1 MKTLLKGGCVLTLDR
16 KIPNMLQGDLLIEDG
31 RITEVAENIRSRD
44 AEVVDCT
51 DTIVMPGFVDTH
63 RHAWRSLFRNAGV
76 DSAGAAVSASTYAA
90 HHQPE
95 DVYAATLIGLLGAA
109 GSGTTTVV
117 DWASFPDS
125 PEHTDAA
132 LQAHTDAGLR
142 TVFVQ
147 PSGRT
152 VTAESL
158 ASRFGSNGS
167 SQLAVGAS
175 DPLESNLDQV
185 ASEWQL
191 ARSLGLRIHAHC
203 GTVASRGAVA
213 ALGARGLLGD
223 DVTLVH
229 CTNLADSDLD
239 AVASSGAAV
248 SLTPSTEM
256 ATGLGTPL
264 IQQLID
270 REIRPGLGVDDESLA
285 PGDIFAQIRATI
297 SIQHAT
303 LFEQKLAGKA
313 GVPQLMST
321 REVIRHGTV
330 DGARV
335 AGLAGVTG
343 TLSPGTQGDV
353 VVLRTDRPNI
363 FPINDPIG
371 AVVWGMDTSN
381 LDWVFVGGRAVMSDG
396 ELAAD
401 VAHARGLAT
410 AAQRRV
416 VEAAGP
422 LAGAQA
428 GGSE

>member
-1 MKTLLKGGCVLTLDR
+1 DF
-16 KIPNMLQGDLLIEDG
+16 
-31 RITEVAENIRSRD
+31 
-44 AEVVDCT
+44 
-51 DTIVMPGFVDTH
+51 PG
-63 RHAWRSLFRNAGV
+63 
-76 DSAGAAVSASTYAA
+76 SA
-90 HHQPE
+90 
-95 DVYAATLIGLLGAA
+95 
-109 GSGTTTVV
+109 
-117 DWASFPDS
+117 
-125 PEHTDAA
+125 EHTDAVI
-132 LQAHTDAGLR
+132 QAHADAGIR

-152 VTAESL
+152 VTVESL
-158 ASRFGSNGS
+158 VERFDGDGLSR
-167 SQLAVGAS
+167 LAVGGT

-185 ASEWQL
+185 AGEWQL
-191 ARSLGLRIHAHC
+191 ARSLGLRVHAHC
-203 GTVASRGAVA
+203 GTVASRGAIA

-229 CTNLADSDLD
+229 CTNLGDSDLD
-239 AVASSGAAV
+239 AVASSGASVA
-248 SLTPSTEM
+248 LTPSTEM
-256 ATGLGTPL
+256 AAGLGTPP

-353 VVLRTDRPNI
+353 IVLRTDRPNI

-371 AVVWGMDTSN
+371 AIVWGMDTSN
-381 LDWVFVGGRAVMSDG
+381 LDWVFVAGNAVMRDG
-396 ELAAD
+396 DLVAD
-401 VAHARGLAT
+401 VARARGLAE

-416 VEAAGP
+416 AEAAG
-422 LAGAQA
+422 LLVRTEA